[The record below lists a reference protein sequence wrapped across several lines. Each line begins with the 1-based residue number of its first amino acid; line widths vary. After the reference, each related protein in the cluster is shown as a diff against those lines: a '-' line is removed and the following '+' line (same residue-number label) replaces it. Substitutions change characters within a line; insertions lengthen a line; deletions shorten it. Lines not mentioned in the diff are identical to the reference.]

1 MGIGLGGGDV
11 TWTYAPAAAPRPRV
25 LQLSLRDLQEVL
37 MKTQTCLSAE
47 PRDGHG
53 DYQRAVHLLR
63 AAATCDAGQ
72 SDARRQWIRAATQ
85 C

>member
-1 MGIGLGGGDV
+1 M
-11 TWTYAPAAAPRPRV
+11 T
-25 LQLSLRDLQEVL
+25 
-37 MKTQTCLSAE
+37 TQTCLPAQP

-53 DYQRAVHLLR
+53 DYQRVVRLLR
-63 AAATCDAGQ
+63 AAASDVGQ

>member
-1 MGIGLGGGDV
+1 
-11 TWTYAPAAAPRPRV
+11 
-25 LQLSLRDLQEVL
+25 
-37 MKTQTCLSAE
+37 MKTQTCLPAQ
-47 PRDGHG
+47 PRGGGGHQG

-63 AAATCDAGQ
+63 AAATEVGQ

>member
-1 MGIGLGGGDV
+1 VYALTADGG
-11 TWTYAPAAAPRPRV
+11 RV
-25 LQLSLRDLQEVL
+25 LQLSLRDLQEAV
-37 MKTQTCLSAE
+37 MKTPTCLHGQ
-47 PRDGHG
+47 PLGGHG

-63 AAATCDAGQ
+63 VAAASSDAGQ

>member
-1 MGIGLGGGDV
+1 
-11 TWTYAPAAAPRPRV
+11 
-25 LQLSLRDLQEVL
+25 
-37 MKTQTCLSAE
+37 MKTRICLPAP
-47 PRDGHG
+47 PRDGHA

-63 AAATCDAGQ
+63 AAASCDVGQ

>member
-1 MGIGLGGGDV
+1 
-11 TWTYAPAAAPRPRV
+11 
-25 LQLSLRDLQEVL
+25 LRDLQEVL